1 MSRNGKRP
9 NIGCLFYSV
18 ILVAALIIAIIAAI
32 SGAINKAQS
41 NKYQEAMEGV
51 KERSG
56 SQITGSKMVAYN
68 EEEQRYDDYYIPE
81 SILAETAEEVRYIL
95 FFESGADF
103 EGTYSNGAGSGYR
116 RKVTV
121 RICDL
126 KTGEDIAEDVFY
138 GSAPPSSIS
147 TKPGDKPKK
156 VYGSYPDHEKV
167 QSWILSILG

>member
-18 ILVAALIIAIIAAI
+18 VFGAVLIIAIIAAI

-56 SQITGSKMVAYN
+56 SQITGSMMVAFDLEDHLYC
-68 EEEQRYDDYYIPE
+68 ETYIPE

-116 RKVTV
+116 RKVMV
-121 RICDL
+121 RIRDL

-156 VYGSYPDHEKV
+156 VYGSYPDYEKV
-167 QSWILSILG
+167 QSWILSEIG

>member
-18 ILVAALIIAIIAAI
+18 ILVAVLIMAIIASI
-32 SGAINKAQS
+32 SGAINKAQ
-41 NKYQEAMEGV
+41 NEKYQAVMEGA

-56 SQITGSKMVAYN
+56 SQITGSKMVAYD
-68 EEEQRYDDYYIPE
+68 EEEQRYNDNYIPE
-81 SILAETAEEVRYIL
+81 SILAETAEDVRYIL
-95 FFESGADF
+95 FFKSGADL

-121 RICDL
+121 RIHDL
-126 KTGEDIAEDVFY
+126 KTGEDLAEDVFY

-156 VYGSYPDHEKV
+156 VYGNYPKTERV
-167 QSWILSILG
+167 QEWILSVIG